1 MPKKEVPRKDVFSV
15 PLDKDE
21 AIWSQIVGSMASPE
35 AMQAIEEQRVEH
47 KGKSRKREWEK
58 MNPAK
63 TYRGV
68 PKDIRKG
75 VVEIATN
82 LNVRADDVARVFFEY
97 GLKCI
102 QRGTLRLDSV
112 QPKGLRMTLYPFS
125 GAGWAENTWSPQP
138 PKSQKAVK
146 GNQEERDWKEVVS
159 YRIPTGLHE
168 RVKELAGEVIPLGE
182 VVTILLKNGIEGYE
196 DGQLVLLPQQKIMPN
211 LDWKG

>member
-146 GNQEERDWKEVVS
+146 GNQEELDWKEVVS

>member
-35 AMQAIEEQRVEH
+35 AMQAIEEQRVGH

-68 PKDIRKG
+68 PRDIRNRI
-75 VVEIATN
+75 VEIATN
-82 LNVRADDVARVFFEY
+82 LNVRADDVARAFFEY
-97 GLKCI
+97 GLQCI
-102 QRGTLRLDSV
+102 QYGSLRLDDAR
-112 QPKGLRMTLYPFS
+112 PKGLRMTLYPFS
-125 GAGWAENTWSPQP
+125 GAGWAENNWSPQQ
-138 PKSQKAVK
+138 PKIKK
-146 GNQEERDWKEVVS
+146 EKRDSKSNWKEVAN
-159 YRIPTGLHE
+159 YRIPIELHK
-168 RVKELAGEVIPLGE
+168 RIKELAGEVIPLGE

-196 DGQLVLLPQQKIMPN
+196 NGQLVLLPQQKITPN